1 MAGASFELEL
11 SGDVAGRL
19 ERLATVV
26 YDLAP
31 LLDEMGAAMV
41 SGTQRRFE
49 LGQAPDG
56 SPWLPSRRAS
66 EQGGQTLIKDGHLR
80 DSITHNVDG
89 DTVVV
94 GSDRIY
100 AAIHQFGG
108 EIKPKSG
115 KFLVFQ
121 AGAGMV
127 FARKVDIPSR
137 PFLGLSSTDEEIL
150 LGIAEDYLAQAVNEV
165 SA

>member
-1 MAGASFELEL
+1 MAGASFELEF
-11 SGDVAGRL
+11 SGDLAERL
-19 ERLATVV
+19 DRLATVV
-26 YDLAP
+26 SDLSP
-31 LLDEMGAAMV
+31 MLDEMGAALV

-49 LGQAPDG
+49 LGMAPDG
-56 SPWLPSRRAS
+56 SQWLPSRRAS
-66 EQGGQTLIKDGHLR
+66 EEGGQTLIKDGHLR
-80 DSITHNVDG
+80 DSITHTVEG
-89 DTVVV
+89 DTVHV

-108 EIKPKSG
+108 DIKPTKG

-127 FARKVDIPSR
+127 FARKVTIPAR
-137 PFLGLSSTDEEIL
+137 PFLGLSDSDSEIL
-150 LGIAEDYLAQAVNEV
+150 LGIAEDHLAQAFSEV